1 MHRQYLLGMSARAF
15 IDSEIAL
22 LDRHFAE
29 KKCTRDRLLLQLGV
43 TTGLRIHE
51 LLSITV
57 ADLWTGTEVV
67 RDLYIQRAR
76 LKGGRSLK
84 RRAVRG
90 RRIPLADNVREV
102 AADHLAKIGM
112 FEPTRAVFGSRQSG
126 AGAMTL
132 FQAYRRLRQACRA
145 CGIDLVGVSTHAYR
159 KTFCQ
164 VFYNRTKDLLLTQVA
179 MGHAKPLTTAVY
191 LRADQGRA
199 DQIIRELATRLASPV
214 PAPVGLVVAG

>member
-1 MHRQYLLGMSARAF
+1 MSARAF
-15 IDSEIAL
+15 SDHEISL
-22 LDRHFAE
+22 LDRHFTE
-29 KKCTRDRLLLQLGV
+29 RKNSRDRLLLLLGV
-43 TTGLRIHE
+43 STGLRIHE

-57 ADLWTGTEVV
+57 ADLWKDGEVV
-67 RDLYIQRAR
+67 HDLSIQRAR

-112 FEPTRAVFGSRQSG
+112 FESTRAVFGSRQSG
-126 AGAMTL
+126 VGAMTL

-159 KTFCQ
+159 KTYCQ
-164 VFYNRTKDLLLTQVA
+164 AFYNRTKDLLLTQVA
-179 MGHAKPLTTAVY
+179 MGHANPLTTAVY

-214 PAPVGLVVAG
+214 PAPIGMVAAG